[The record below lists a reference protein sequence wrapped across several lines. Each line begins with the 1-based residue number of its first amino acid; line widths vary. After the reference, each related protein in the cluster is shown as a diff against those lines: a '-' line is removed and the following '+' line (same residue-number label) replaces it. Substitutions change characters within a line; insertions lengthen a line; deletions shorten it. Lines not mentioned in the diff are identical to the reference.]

1 MKRDESQIIKISGT
15 RGQDLNGVQ
24 DHCGQVDRGIER
36 ELMGVF
42 WGGGRPPGFS
52 TFCEKGREREKKLPI
67 LGSDPPPNPE
77 LIRLFMRKNIY
88 KPPFH

>member
-42 WGGGRPPGFS
+42 WGGGAPQDFQH
-52 TFCEKGREREKKLPI
+52 FVKKVEKGRKSFR
-67 LGSDPPPNPE
+67 
-77 LIRLFMRKNIY
+77 Y
-88 KPPFH
+88 